1 MTLPNPNVGPSSAPD
16 TTCRGPDKEISTA
29 EGCED
34 SAQERTILRSWAG
47 RVYKVGGTGQIMD
60 QGPKKHISISILW
73 GYPYLNGLHY
83 KGLYGI
89 SLSLFLVMCFWGPVI
104 LSSWVPQ

>member
-1 MTLPNPNVGPSSAPD
+1 MTLHNPNVGPSSAPD
-16 TTCRGPDKEISTA
+16 TTCRSPDKEISTA

-83 KGLYGI
+83 KGVYMGYPYPYVCLCAFVGRYQ
-89 SLSLFLVMCFWGPVI
+89 SV
-104 LSSWVPQ
+104 